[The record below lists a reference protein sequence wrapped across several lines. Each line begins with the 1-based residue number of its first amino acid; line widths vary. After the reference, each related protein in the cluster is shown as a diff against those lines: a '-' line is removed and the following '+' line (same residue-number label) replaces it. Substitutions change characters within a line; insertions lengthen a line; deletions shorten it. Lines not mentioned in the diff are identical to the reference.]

1 MIVRDYLDSDLDMV
15 NKILEEAFSI
25 NKKKIS
31 GDNFHEIVC
40 EKDGVVCGYLLLTKI
55 LNPIKDKYYY
65 LIDYVCV
72 LSNYRGLG
80 IGEEM
85 IKYAEEIA
93 RSDNAIYLQLTCSYY
108 RVAAHRLYEKCG
120 FIKRESD
127 IYRKVLE

>member
-1 MIVRDYLDSDLDMV
+1 MIVREYRDSDIEGV
-15 NKILEEAFSI
+15 NVVLEEAFSI
-25 NKKKIS
+25 KKNNFV

-40 EKDGVVCGYLLLTKI
+40 ENEGIICGYLLLTKV
-55 LNPIKDKYYY
+55 LNPVKNNYYY
-65 LIDYVCV
+65 LVDYVCV

-85 IKYAEEIA
+85 IKFAEEIA
-93 RSDNAIYLQLTCSYY
+93 RRDNAIYLQLTCSYH
-108 RVAAHRLYEKCG
+108 RVAAHHLYEKCG